1 MTAMG
6 DRVLKRTRCLKIGLI
21 ICLIGMWG
29 CERPQKVSVVAQV
42 ENRYLTKEALER
54 RIPTPFAGRISP
66 KEKQRL
72 VENWIEEEL
81 LYREAIRQNLDQD
94 PELSD
99 RIDRAVR
106 QLLASELMARTHAR
120 DAEVPEDE
128 ILNYYEEHQTDFERN
143 QLELRV
149 RHLVVADRNAMT
161 RAWNRLQK
169 GEFFEQVA
177 REVSIDQSAVNG
189 GDLGYFTEDMVASAF
204 WSVCRDAKLGHRIR
218 TRTELG
224 YHIIEVMDRNDEGSI
239 RDLVDV
245 RGEIQQRILTERRR
259 EQRAKLLTELKERIE
274 WSVDWKQLNSA
285 K

>member
-1 MTAMG
+1 MG
-6 DRVLKRTRCLKIGLI
+6 DRVLKRTRYLKIGLI

-29 CERPQKVSVVAQV
+29 CDKPQKVSIVAQV
-42 ENRYLTKEALER
+42 GNRHLTKEALER
-54 RIPTPFAGRISP
+54 RIPSPFAGTISP

-81 LYREAIRQNLDQD
+81 LYREAIRQKLDRD

-120 DAEVPEDE
+120 DAEVSEDE
-128 ILNYYEEHQTDFERN
+128 ILTYYEEHRADFERD

-149 RHLVVADRNAMT
+149 RHLIVADRNAQT
-161 RAWNRLQK
+161 RAWVRLQK

-177 REVSIDQSAVNG
+177 REVSIDQSAING
-189 GDLGYFTEDMVASAF
+189 GDLGYFTEDMVNPSF
-204 WSVCRDAKLGHRIR
+204 WAACWDAKLGHRIR
-218 TRTELG
+218 ARTELG

-245 RGEIQQRILTERRR
+245 RDEIQQRILAERRR
-259 EQRAKLLTELKERIE
+259 EQRAKLIAELKEQIE
-274 WSVDWKQLNSA
+274 WSVDWKQLNNTR
-285 K
+285 

>member
-1 MTAMG
+1 M
-6 DRVLKRTRCLKIGLI
+6 KRARYLKIVLI

-29 CERPQKVSVVAQV
+29 CERPQKVSIVAQV
-42 ENRYLTKEALER
+42 GNRHLTKEALER
-54 RIPTPFAGRISP
+54 RIPPPFAGTISP
-66 KEKQRL
+66 KEKQIL
-72 VENWIEEEL
+72 VENWIAEEL
-81 LYREAIRQNLDQD
+81 LYREAIRQQLDQD
-94 PELSD
+94 PEISD

-120 DAEVPEDE
+120 DAEVSEDE
-128 ILNYYEEHQTDFERN
+128 ILTYYEEHRADFERD

-149 RHLVVADRNAMT
+149 RHLILADRNAQT

-189 GDLGYFTEDMVASAF
+189 GDLGYFTEDMVNPSF
-204 WSVCRDAKLGHRIR
+204 WAACWDAKLGHRIR

-224 YHIIEVMDRNDEGSI
+224 YHIIEVMDRNDTGSI

-245 RGEIQQRILTERRR
+245 RSEIQQRILTERRR
-259 EQRAKLLTELKERIE
+259 AQRAKLLAELKERIE

>member
-54 RIPTPFAGRISP
+54 RIPTPFAGKISP

-72 VENWIEEEL
+72 VENWIEEEI

-120 DAEVPEDE
+120 DAEVLEDE

-161 RAWNRLQK
+161 RAWNRLQR
-169 GEFFEQVA
+169 GEFFEQVT

-189 GDLGYFTEDMVASAF
+189 GDLGYFTEDMVGPAF

>member
-1 MTAMG
+1 MG
-6 DRVLKRTRCLKIGLI
+6 DRVLKRARYLKIGLI
-21 ICLIGMWG
+21 ICLISLWG
-29 CERPQKVSVVAQV
+29 CEQPQKASVVAQV
-42 ENRYLTKEALER
+42 GDRYLTKEALER
-54 RIPTPFAGRISP
+54 RIPVPFASTISP

-81 LYREAIRQNLDQD
+81 LYREAIRQKLDQD

-106 QLLASELMARTHAR
+106 QLLANELIARTHAR
-120 DAEVPEDE
+120 KAEVSEDE
-128 ILNYYEEHQTDFERN
+128 ILTYYEEHRADFERD
-143 QLELRV
+143 QLELRA
-149 RHLVVADRNAMT
+149 RHLVVADRNAMN

-189 GDLGYFTEDMVASAF
+189 GDLGHFTEDMVNPSF
-204 WSVCRDAKLGHRIR
+204 WAACREARLGHRIR
-218 TRTELG
+218 TRTDLG
-224 YHIIEVMDRNDEGSI
+224 YHIIEVMDRDEEGSI

-245 RGEIQQRILTERRR
+245 RGEIKQRILTERRR
-259 EQRAKLLTELKERIE
+259 EQRAKLLAELKERIE

>member
-1 MTAMG
+1 MG
-6 DRVLKRTRCLKIGLI
+6 DRVLKRARYLKIGLI

-29 CERPQKVSVVAQV
+29 CEKPQKVSIVAQV
-42 ENRYLTKEALER
+42 GNRHLTKEALER
-54 RIPTPFAGRISP
+54 RIPPPFAGTISP

-72 VENWIEEEL
+72 VEDWIEEEL
-81 LYREAIRQNLDQD
+81 LYREAIRQELDQD
-94 PELSD
+94 PELSE

-120 DAEVPEDE
+120 DAEVSEDE
-128 ILNYYEEHQTDFERN
+128 ILTYYEEHRADFERD

-149 RHLVVADRNAMT
+149 RHLIVADRNAQT

-189 GDLGYFTEDMVASAF
+189 GDLGYFTEDMVTASF
-204 WSVCRDAKLGHRIR
+204 WAACREAKLGHRIR

-224 YHIIEVMDRNDEGSI
+224 YHIIEVMARDDEGSI
-239 RDLVDV
+239 RDLIDV

-259 EQRAKLLTELKERIE
+259 EQRAKLLTELKERSE
-274 WSVDWKQLNSA
+274 WSVDWKQLNRTQ
-285 K
+285 

>member
-1 MTAMG
+1 MKRA
-6 DRVLKRTRCLKIGLI
+6 RYLKNGLI

-29 CERPQKVSVVAQV
+29 CERPQKVSIVAQV
-42 ENRYLTKEALER
+42 GNRHLTKEALER
-54 RIPTPFAGRISP
+54 RIPPPFAGTISP
-66 KEKQRL
+66 KEKQIL
-72 VENWIEEEL
+72 VEHWIAEEL
-81 LYREAIRQNLDQD
+81 LYREAIRQQLDQD
-94 PELSD
+94 PEISD

-120 DAEVPEDE
+120 DAEVSEDE
-128 ILNYYEEHQTDFERN
+128 ILTYYEEHRADFERD

-149 RHLVVADRNAMT
+149 RHLIVADRNAQT

-189 GDLGYFTEDMVASAF
+189 GDLGYFTEDMVNPSF
-204 WSVCRDAKLGHRIR
+204 WAACWDAKLGHRIR

-224 YHIIEVMDRNDEGSI
+224 YHIIEVMDRNDTGSI

-245 RGEIQQRILTERRR
+245 RSEIQQRILTERRR
-259 EQRAKLLTELKERIE
+259 AQRAKLLAELKERIE

>member
-1 MTAMG
+1 MG

-21 ICLIGMWG
+21 ICLSGMWG

-54 RIPTPFAGRISP
+54 RIPTPFAGTISP

-81 LYREAIRQNLDQD
+81 LYREAIRQKLDQD

-106 QLLASELMARTHAR
+106 QLLASELMARTYAR
-120 DAEVPEDE
+120 AAEVSEDE
-128 ILNYYEEHQTDFERN
+128 ILNYYEEHRADFERD

-149 RHLVVADRNAMT
+149 RHLVVADRNAMN
-161 RAWNRLQK
+161 RAWNRLQR

-189 GDLGYFTEDMVASAF
+189 GDLGYFTEDMVTPAF

-218 TRTELG
+218 THTELG

>member
-1 MTAMG
+1 MG
-6 DRVLKRTRCLKIGLI
+6 DRVLKWARCLKIGTI

-29 CERPQKVSVVAQV
+29 CERPQTASVVAQV
-42 ENRYLTKEALER
+42 GNSYLTKEALEK
-54 RIPTPFAGRISP
+54 RIPAPFASTISP
-66 KEKQRL
+66 KDKQRL

-81 LYREAIRQNLDQD
+81 LYREAIRQKLDQD
-94 PELSD
+94 AELSD

-106 QLLASELMARTHAR
+106 QLLANELMARTYAR
-120 DAEVPEDE
+120 DAEISEDE
-128 ILNYYEEHQTDFERN
+128 IRTYYEEHRADFERD

-149 RHLVVADRNAMT
+149 QHLVVADRNAMN
-161 RAWNRLQK
+161 RAWDRLQK

-189 GDLGYFTEDMVASAF
+189 GDLGYFTEDMVTASF
-204 WSVCRDAKLGHRIR
+204 WETCREAKLGHRIR

-224 YHIIEVMDRNDEGSI
+224 YHIIEVMDRDDEGSI

-259 EQRAKLLTELKERIE
+259 EQRAKLLAELKERIE
-274 WSVDWKQLNSA
+274 WSVDWKQLNRA
-285 K
+285 Q

>member
-1 MTAMG
+1 MG
-6 DRVLKRTRCLKIGLI
+6 DRVLKRARYLKIGLI
-21 ICLIGMWG
+21 ICLIGIWG
-29 CERPQKVSVVAQV
+29 CEKPQKVSIVAQV

-54 RIPTPFAGRISP
+54 RIPAPFANTISP

-72 VENWIEEEL
+72 VEDWIEEEL
-81 LYREAIRQNLDQD
+81 LYREAIRQELDQD
-94 PELSD
+94 PELSE

-120 DAEVPEDE
+120 DAEVSEDE
-128 ILNYYEEHQTDFERN
+128 ILTYYEEHRADFERD

-149 RHLVVADRNAMT
+149 RHLIVADRNAQT

-177 REVSIDQSAVNG
+177 REVSIDQSAING
-189 GDLGYFTEDMVASAF
+189 GDLGYFTEDMVTASF
-204 WSVCRDAKLGHRIR
+204 WAACREAKLGHRIR

-224 YHIIEVMDRNDEGSI
+224 YHIIEVMARDDEGSI
-239 RDLVDV
+239 RDLIDV

-259 EQRAKLLTELKERIE
+259 EQRAKLLTELKERSE
-274 WSVDWKQLNSA
+274 WSVDWKQLNRTQ
-285 K
+285 

>member
-1 MTAMG
+1 MG
-6 DRVLKRTRCLKIGLI
+6 DRVLNRTRCLKICLI
-21 ICLIGMWG
+21 IGLIGMWG

-54 RIPTPFAGRISP
+54 RIPTPFAGIISP

-99 RIDRAVR
+99 RIDHAVR
-106 QLLASELMARTHAR
+106 QLLASELMARTYAR
-120 DAEVPEDE
+120 AAEVSDDE
-128 ILNYYEEHQTDFERN
+128 ILNYYEEHRAEFERD

-149 RHLVVADRNAMT
+149 RHLVVVDRNAMN
-161 RAWNRLQK
+161 RAWNRLQR
-169 GEFFEQVA
+169 GEFFEQVT

-189 GDLGYFTEDMVASAF
+189 GDLGYFTEDMVSPAF
-204 WSVCRDAKLGHRIR
+204 WSVCRDAKLGHRIH

-224 YHIIEVMDRNDEGSI
+224 YHIIEVMGRNDEGSI

-274 WSVDWKQLNSA
+274 WSVDWKLLNSA

>member
-1 MTAMG
+1 MG
-6 DRVLKRTRCLKIGLI
+6 DRVLKRARYLKIGLI
-21 ICLIGMWG
+21 ICLIGLWG

-42 ENRYLTKEALER
+42 GNSYLTTEAFER
-54 RIPTPFAGRISP
+54 RIPTPFASTISP
-66 KEKQRL
+66 KEKQKL

-81 LYREAIRQNLDQD
+81 LYREAIRQKLDQD
-94 PELSD
+94 AELSD

-106 QLLASELMARTHAR
+106 QLLANELMTRAYARN
-120 DAEVPEDE
+120 AEISEDE
-128 ILNYYEEHQTDFERN
+128 ILAYYEEHRADFERD

-149 RHLVVADRNAMT
+149 RHLIVADRNAQT
-161 RAWNRLQK
+161 RAWDRLQK

-189 GDLGYFTEDMVASAF
+189 GDLGYFTEDMVTASF
-204 WSVCRDAKLGHRIR
+204 WTACREAKLGHRIR

-224 YHIIEVMDRNDEGSI
+224 YHIIEVMDRDDEGSI

-259 EQRAKLLTELKERIE
+259 EQRAKMLAELKERTE
-274 WSVDWKQLNSA
+274 WSVDWKQLNRA
-285 K
+285 Q

>member
-1 MTAMG
+1 MK
-6 DRVLKRTRCLKIGLI
+6 LTRYLKIGLI

-29 CERPQKVSVVAQV
+29 CEKPQKVSIVAQV
-42 ENRYLTKEALER
+42 EDRYLTKEALEK
-54 RIPTPFAGRISP
+54 RIPPPFASTISP

-81 LYREAIRQNLDQD
+81 LYREAIRQELDQD
-94 PELSD
+94 PELSE

-106 QLLASELMARTHAR
+106 QLLVSELMARTHAR
-120 DAEVPEDE
+120 DAEVSEDE
-128 ILNYYEEHQTDFERN
+128 ILTYYEEHRADFERD

-149 RHLVVADRNAMT
+149 QHLIVADRNAQT

-177 REVSIDQSAVNG
+177 REVSIDQSAING
-189 GDLGYFTEDMVASAF
+189 GDLGYFTEDMVNPSF
-204 WSVCRDAKLGHRIR
+204 WAACWEAKLGHRIR

-245 RGEIQQRILTERRR
+245 RGEIQQRILTEHRRA
-259 EQRAKLLTELKERIE
+259 QRAKLLAELKERIE
-274 WSVDWKQLNSA
+274 WSVDWKQLNRTQ
-285 K
+285 

>member
-1 MTAMG
+1 M
-6 DRVLKRTRCLKIGLI
+6 KRARYLKIGLI

-29 CERPQKVSVVAQV
+29 CERPQEVSIVAQV
-42 ENRYLTKEALER
+42 GNRHLTKEALER
-54 RIPTPFAGRISP
+54 RIPPPFAGTISP
-66 KEKQRL
+66 KEKQIL
-72 VENWIEEEL
+72 VENWIAEEL
-81 LYREAIRQNLDQD
+81 LYREAIRQQLDQD
-94 PELSD
+94 PEISD

-120 DAEVPEDE
+120 DAEVSEDE
-128 ILNYYEEHQTDFERN
+128 ILTYYEEHRADFERD

-149 RHLVVADRNAMT
+149 RHLIVADRNAQT

-189 GDLGYFTEDMVASAF
+189 GDLGYFTEDMVNPSF
-204 WSVCRDAKLGHRIR
+204 WAACWDAKLGHRIR

-224 YHIIEVMDRNDEGSI
+224 YHIIEVMDRNDTGSI

-245 RGEIQQRILTERRR
+245 RSEIQQRILTERRR
-259 EQRAKLLTELKERIE
+259 AQRAKLLAELKERIE